1 MRNFILILFILGGT
15 ISVQAQTNVS
25 SGPVT
30 GTWKKS
36 NSPYKINGQIY
47 VPKDSTLRIEAGVKV
62 EFQGA
67 YMLHVYGS
75 LQALGKIG
83 DSVVFTPLNK
93 TAGWQGIHIHKNKVG
108 ADSNLFRWSK
118 FEYVKYFNYNVI
130 NLVPQAHGALHC
142 DSINNIR
149 ITNSVFNKN
158 SSNSSCGIKFWL
170 ATGSIENCNFTDNY
184 CTDSRG
190 NSGTSAVGSCITGYN
205 SKLIILNCEFTKNIS
220 EIPGSLSDS
229 TSGLSQGPIV
239 VGDGITIIKNC
250 TFTKNRATRAS
261 CISLALSP
269 AASVS
274 IEKCNFVNN
283 YSSTF
288 TAVYLGGS
296 IPNNTNISI
305 KECQFR
311 NNITGYIYS
320 NPTSLDCRFSN
331 SAVEINASQ
340 FLTENGYRA
349 IAMRKINMN
358 NCRISG
364 SDSLAI
370 SLNKISGSQIKNCII
385 SNNGLALDVTDNG
398 SVIIVGCII
407 ANNGTNNK
415 SASLSKGG
423 LFMSYSGNYMIYN
436 SIIQNNYNRNGMAN
450 LLGGFGG
457 TTCQALNNSIVQG
470 GTDSAKLLFVSG
482 NMTFNN
488 KSNVIN
494 DTVQFVKPPGGVGP
508 AHYNPNN
515 DFHIKNTCTYTYPGL
530 NAGLNIFTDA
540 YSGITINNANTT
552 DLDGN
557 PRIRCGTVD
566 IGPYELE
573 GSKQSVS
580 IDTEPTDQSICPK
593 TVATIAPSTCGA
605 GLGYQWQQSSNG
617 TTFSNI
623 SGANNVN
630 YSIKPQDSGW
640 YRLIITQSECNK
652 KDTSRAAKI
661 AFKAGGKMSLIA
673 NAKDS
678 TLCSKQPIALQ
689 ANITNANS
697 YQWQESN
704 DGSTFNNINGATA
717 NPYNTNTSNTQWY
730 RLIAK
735 NTLCNYS
742 DTFAAAKVTV
752 NPLPTPNL
760 GADIAIPNSGN
771 KVLNPGTF
779 TTYSWSTGA
788 STPTLTVDKT
798 NLAIGANN
806 ISVEVTGTNGCK
818 AADTIIVTLEPA
830 NGLQDPSKVGISVY
844 PIPASDNLTIDIPES
859 TSIYGLYFLTT
870 IEGKVLETGNLKHQL
885 ALNISDLTTGT
896 YLLSLEIEG
905 VRYGMK
911 VIK

>member
-1 MRNFILILFILGGT
+1 
-15 ISVQAQTNVS
+15 
-25 SGPVT
+25 
-30 GTWKKS
+30 
-36 NSPYKINGQIY
+36 
-47 VPKDSTLRIEAGVKV
+47 
-62 EFQGA
+62 
-67 YMLHVYGS
+67 
-75 LQALGKIG
+75 
-83 DSVVFTPLNK
+83 
-93 TAGWQGIHIHKNKVG
+93 
-108 ADSNLFRWSK
+108 
-118 FEYVKYFNYNVI
+118 
-130 NLVPQAHGALHC
+130 
-142 DSINNIR
+142 
-149 ITNSVFNKN
+149 
-158 SSNSSCGIKFWL
+158 
-170 ATGSIENCNFTDNY
+170 
-184 CTDSRG
+184 
-190 NSGTSAVGSCITGYN
+190 
-205 SKLIILNCEFTKNIS
+205 
-220 EIPGSLSDS
+220 
-229 TSGLSQGPIV
+229 
-239 VGDGITIIKNC
+239 
-250 TFTKNRATRAS
+250 
-261 CISLALSP
+261 
-269 AASVS
+269 
-274 IEKCNFVNN
+274 
-283 YSSTF
+283 
-288 TAVYLGGS
+288 
-296 IPNNTNISI
+296 
-305 KECQFR
+305 
-311 NNITGYIYS
+311 
-320 NPTSLDCRFSN
+320 
-331 SAVEINASQ
+331 
-340 FLTENGYRA
+340 
-349 IAMRKINMN
+349 
-358 NCRISG
+358 
-364 SDSLAI
+364 
-370 SLNKISGSQIKNCII
+370 
-385 SNNGLALDVTDNG
+385 
-398 SVIIVGCII
+398 
-407 ANNGTNNK
+407 
-415 SASLSKGG
+415 
-423 LFMSYSGNYMIYN
+423 MIYN

-779 TTYSWSTGA
+779 TTYNWSTGA
-788 STPTLTVDKT
+788 TTPTITVDKT
-798 NLAIGANN
+798 NLAIGANS

>member
-1 MRNFILILFILGGT
+1 VL
-15 ISVQAQTNVS
+15 VQ
-25 SGPVT
+25 
-30 GTWKKS
+30 
-36 NSPYKINGQIY
+36 
-47 VPKDSTLRIEAGVKV
+47 RI
-62 EFQGA
+62 
-67 YMLHVYGS
+67 
-75 LQALGKIG
+75 
-83 DSVVFTPLNK
+83 
-93 TAGWQGIHIHKNKVG
+93 
-108 ADSNLFRWSK
+108 
-118 FEYVKYFNYNVI
+118 
-130 NLVPQAHGALHC
+130 
-142 DSINNIR
+142 
-149 ITNSVFNKN
+149 IT
-158 SSNSSCGIKFWL
+158 
-170 ATGSIENCNFTDNY
+170 
-184 CTDSRG
+184 
-190 NSGTSAVGSCITGYN
+190 
-205 SKLIILNCEFTKNIS
+205 
-220 EIPGSLSDS
+220 
-229 TSGLSQGPIV
+229 Q
-239 VGDGITIIKNC
+239 ITI
-250 TFTKNRATRAS
+250 FTLKTP
-261 CISLALSP
+261 AL
-269 AASVS
+269 
-274 IEKCNFVNN
+274 
-283 YSSTF
+283 
-288 TAVYLGGS
+288 
-296 IPNNTNISI
+296 
-305 KECQFR
+305 
-311 NNITGYIYS
+311 
-320 NPTSLDCRFSN
+320 
-331 SAVEINASQ
+331 
-340 FLTENGYRA
+340 
-349 IAMRKINMN
+349 
-358 NCRISG
+358 
-364 SDSLAI
+364 
-370 SLNKISGSQIKNCII
+370 
-385 SNNGLALDVTDNG
+385 
-398 SVIIVGCII
+398 
-407 ANNGTNNK
+407 
-415 SASLSKGG
+415 
-423 LFMSYSGNYMIYN
+423 
-436 SIIQNNYNRNGMAN
+436 
-450 LLGGFGG
+450 
-457 TTCQALNNSIVQG
+457 
-470 GTDSAKLLFVSG
+470 
-482 NMTFNN
+482 
-488 KSNVIN
+488 
-494 DTVQFVKPPGGVGP
+494 
-508 AHYNPNN
+508 
-515 DFHIKNTCTYTYPGL
+515 
-530 NAGLNIFTDA
+530 TDA

-779 TTYSWSTGA
+779 TTYNWSTGA
-788 STPTLTVDKT
+788 TTPTITVDKT
-798 NLAIGANN
+798 NLAIGANS